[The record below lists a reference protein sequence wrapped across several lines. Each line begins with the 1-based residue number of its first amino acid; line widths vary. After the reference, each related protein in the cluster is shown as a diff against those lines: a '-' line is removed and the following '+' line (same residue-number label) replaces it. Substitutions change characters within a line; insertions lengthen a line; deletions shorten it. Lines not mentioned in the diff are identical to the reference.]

1 MLKYL
6 IFNSFTLQNEKK
18 VFSIIEVPTFGPS
31 HTQGRT
37 QPQRWTHPQ
46 VTINPSKNGLSI
58 QNIGILQSLF
68 FAVLLLQFPPT
79 IAHTPLKINTP
90 TRIHPFLEIAARRR
104 PPPPPLTERYTLG
117 ALNGHPETNEQSTG
131 AHYTSNYLNPQGFSS
146 RQPVIYSTPK
156 DVFTGIPLKTFTA
169 TNQQLVAGLTKKNLL
184 KCHLHVFNGDVP
196 ILHS

>member
-6 IFNSFTLQNEKK
+6 IFNSFRLQNEKK

-46 VTINPSKNGLSI
+46 VTKNPSKNGLSI

-79 IAHTPLKINTP
+79 IAHTSLKINTP
-90 TRIHPFLEIAARRR
+90 TRIHTFLERDALR

-117 ALNGHPETNEQSTG
+117 ALNGYPETNEQSTG
-131 AHYTSNYLNPQGFSS
+131 AHYIT
-146 RQPVIYSTPK
+146 
-156 DVFTGIPLKTFTA
+156 
-169 TNQQLVAGLTKKNLL
+169 
-184 KCHLHVFNGDVP
+184 HL
-196 ILHS
+196 II

>member
-1 MLKYL
+1 MDTPTSDNKSLEERLVHSKYR
-6 IFNSFTLQNEKK
+6 NTS
-18 VFSIIEVPTFGPS
+18 VFILCCFVITVPTHNSPYAPEDKRTNTNPYIPGKRRPPPS
-31 HTQGRT
+31 PPPPEDKHTNT
-37 QPQRWTHPQ
+37 
-46 VTINPSKNGLSI
+46 NPYIPGK
-58 QNIGILQSLF
+58 
-68 FAVLLLQFPPT
+68 
-79 IAHTPLKINTP
+79 
-90 TRIHPFLEIAARRR
+90 RR

-117 ALNGHPETNEQSTG
+117 ALNGYPETNEQSTG

-184 KCHLHVFNGDVP
+184 KCHLHVFNGDVA

>member
-1 MLKYL
+1 M
-6 IFNSFTLQNEKK
+6 
-18 VFSIIEVPTFGPS
+18 FSIIEVPTFGPS

-58 QNIGILQSLF
+58 QNIGILESVF
-68 FAVLLLQFPPT
+68 FK
-79 IAHTPLKINTP
+79 HTNT
-90 TRIHPFLEIAARRR
+90 H
-104 PPPPPLTERYTLG
+104 PPPPPLTERYTFG
-117 ALNGHPETNEQSTG
+117 ALNGYPETNEQSTG

-184 KCHLHVFNGDVP
+184 KCHLHVFNGDVA